1 MGSLPRLCVMAKVP
15 GCGVCVR
22 VRFFAYLRNFTG
34 CAEADL
40 PYQETA
46 GALARSLCKLYGGK
60 MQQIIFPQAVSGA
73 VKKPKRGGAP
83 GGKTPPEEE
92 QFGPEI
98 IFLINGRHVNHLG
111 GTAAPLNPDDRVDV
125 FPVVAGG

>member
-1 MGSLPRLCVMAKVP
+1 M
-15 GCGVCVR
+15 R
-22 VRFFAYLRNFTG
+22 VRFFATIRKITG

-40 PYQETA
+40 PHKETI
-46 GALARSLCKLYGGK
+46 GALARSLCDLYGEALRK
-60 MQQIIFPQAVSGA
+60 KIFPDGISDSSLDASSIATQKCDNV
-73 VKKPKRGGAP
+73 P
-83 GGKTPPEEE
+83 GELK
-92 QFGPEI
+92 FGPEI

>member
-1 MGSLPRLCVMAKVP
+1 M
-15 GCGVCVR
+15 R
-22 VRFFAYLRNFTG
+22 VRFFAYLRTYTG

-46 GALARSLCKLYGGK
+46 GALARSLCERYGDK
-60 MQQIIFPQAVSGA
+60 MRQVIFPQDDSAA
-73 VKKPKRGGAP
+73 VKKPKRSRIP
-83 GGKTPPEEE
+83 GGIPGGE
-92 QFGPEI
+92 QSFGPEI

-111 GTAAPLNPDDRVDV
+111 GPAAPLNPDDRVDV